1 MRIDSFRLKLA
12 LGSGLLCAG
21 SLLGAALVFWDWTLR
36 RDLDRVD
43 RELRNLGVQHLERVN
58 GGDHWDRFENALG
71 FVAGGGDRPQF
82 ILWVRHGDREL
93 HRSGRWPPS
102 LDPGTLPRLVE
113 YEPPYRQDP
122 GRPLPPP
129 PRRNEPISERNPALP
144 RKVPVFLTYAGDA
157 QRWRV
162 AVMGNPYLTIALGT
176 DLGPMDRELA
186 SLRTAFLTAVP
197 LVLCLVGAGAWWLS
211 SRALRPVSLLTRS
224 VEGITARGLDQ
235 RLVAT
240 AHDREFQ
247 RLVCVFNEML
257 DRLEK
262 SFHQA
267 TRFSADAAH
276 ELRTPLTILQMDLEM
291 ALHAAD
297 PGSETQRLC
306 VRLIEEIS
314 RLRAIQEKLLLLSQ
328 ADAGK
333 LPVQPVTVD
342 WSLAVREAAEDARSL
357 AGADLRIL
365 EKVPDG
371 VFAPADPILLDQ
383 VLQNLAT
390 NAVTYN
396 LPGGSVEFELLRQPG
411 QIELRVSNTGPG
423 ISEDQRHRLFQRF
436 HCGDPSRHRETG
448 GTGLGLSLSR
458 EIARAHGG
466 DLALAPE
473 TNGRTTMVLTWP
485 DGRADG

>member
-1 MRIDSFRLKLA
+1 MRISSFRLKIA

-21 SLLGAALVFWDWTLR
+21 SLLAAAWVFWNWTLR
-36 RDLDRVD
+36 RELDRVD

-58 GGDHWDRFENALG
+58 GGDHWARFENALG
-71 FVAGGGDRPQF
+71 FVAGDSGRPHF
-82 ILWVRHGDREL
+82 ILQVRHGDREL
-93 HRSGRWPPS
+93 HRSEAWPAS
-102 LDPGTLPRLVE
+102 LDPQTLPGLTS
-113 YEPPYRQDP
+113 YEPPYSPDP
-122 GRPLPPP
+122 GAPPPPP

-144 RKVPVFLTYAGDA
+144 RKVPIFFTHQSGER
-157 QRWRV
+157 QWRL
-162 AVMGNPYLTIALGT
+162 AVMGNPYMTLALGA
-176 DLGPMDRELA
+176 DLGPLDHELTR
-186 SLRTAFLTAVP
+186 LRTPFLTALP
-197 LVLCLVGAGAWWLS
+197 LVLGLVGAGAWWLS

-247 RLVCVFNEML
+247 RLVTVFNAML

-267 TRFSADAAH
+267 GRFSADAAH

-291 ALHAAD
+291 ALHAAE

-333 LPVQPVTVD
+333 LPLQPVSVD
-342 WSLAVREAAEDARSL
+342 WSQTVRDAADDARSL
-357 AGADLRIL
+357 APDLRVV
-365 EKVPDG
+365 EKIPG
-371 VFAPADPILLDQ
+371 GITAQADPILLDQ
-383 VLQNLAT
+383 ILLNLAS
-390 NAVTYN
+390 NAVRYN
-396 LPGGSVEFELLRQPG
+396 EPGGSIEFELIPRTDHL
-411 QIELRVSNTGPG
+411 ELRVSNTGPG
-423 ISEDQRHRLFQRF
+423 IPEEQRHRLFQRF
-436 HCGDPSRHRETG
+436 HRGDPSRRRDTG
-448 GTGLGLSLSR
+448 GAGLGLSLSR

-466 DLALAPE
+466 DLVLATGP
-473 TNGRTTMVLTWP
+473 GHQTTLVLTWP
-485 DGRADG
+485 IVVGAG

>member
-1 MRIDSFRLKLA
+1 
-12 LGSGLLCAG
+12 
-21 SLLGAALVFWDWTLR
+21 
-36 RDLDRVD
+36 
-43 RELRNLGVQHLERVN
+43 
-58 GGDHWDRFENALG
+58 
-71 FVAGGGDRPQF
+71 
-82 ILWVRHGDREL
+82 
-93 HRSGRWPPS
+93 
-102 LDPGTLPRLVE
+102 
-113 YEPPYRQDP
+113 
-122 GRPLPPP
+122 
-129 PRRNEPISERNPALP
+129 
-144 RKVPVFLTYAGDA
+144 
-157 QRWRV
+157 
-162 AVMGNPYLTIALGT
+162 MGNPYLTIALGT

-197 LVLCLVGAGAWWLS
+197 LVLGLVGAGAWWLS

-276 ELRTPLTILQMDLEM
+276 ELRTPLTILQMDLEL
-291 ALHAAD
+291 ALQAAD

-357 AGADLRIL
+357 AGSDLQIL

-371 VFAPADPILLDQ
+371 DSAPADPILLDQ
-383 VLQNLAT
+383 ILQNLAT

-396 LPGGSVEFELLRQPG
+396 HSGGSVEFELLRQPG

-436 HCGDPSRHRETG
+436 HRADPSRHRETG

-458 EIARAHGG
+458 EIARALGG

-473 TNGRTTMVLTWP
+473 TNGRTPLVLTWP
-485 DGRADG
+485 EGRADG

>member
-1 MRIDSFRLKLA
+1 MRIDSFRLKIA

-21 SLLGAALVFWDWTLR
+21 FLLAASAAFWNWSLR

-43 RELRNLGVQHLERVN
+43 RELRTLGVQHLDRVN
-58 GGDHWDRFENALG
+58 GTDHWVRFENALG
-71 FVAGGGDRPQF
+71 FVAGGGERPQF
-82 ILWVRHGDREL
+82 ILWVRLQDREL
-93 HRSGRWPPS
+93 HRSAHWPET
-102 LDPGTLPRLVE
+102 LDPRTLPGLTT
-113 YEPPYRQDP
+113 YEPPYRPDP
-122 GRPLPPP
+122 GSPAPPP
-129 PRRNEPISERNPALP
+129 PRRNEPISDRNPALP
-144 RKVPVFLTYAGDA
+144 RKVPVFLTHDPGG
-157 QRWRV
+157 RPWRI
-162 AVMGNPYLTIALGT
+162 AVMGNPHLTLALGT
-176 DLGPMDRELA
+176 DLGPINQELA
-186 SLRTAFLTAVP
+186 RLRTAFLTAVP

-211 SRALRPVSLLTRS
+211 SRALRPVALLTRS

-247 RLVCVFNEML
+247 RLVCVFNAML

-291 ALHAAD
+291 ALHSAEQ
-297 PGSETQRLC
+297 GSETQRLC

-314 RLRAIQEKLLLLSQ
+314 RLRAIQEKLLLLAQ

-333 LPVQPVTVD
+333 LPVQPVPVD

-371 VFAPADPILLDQ
+371 VSAPADPILLDQ
-383 VLQNLAT
+383 ILQNLAT

-396 LPGGSVEFELLRQPG
+396 HPGGSVEFELLQRPG
-411 QIELRVSNTGPG
+411 QVELRVSNTGSG
-423 ISEDQRHRLFQRF
+423 IAEDQRHRLFQRF
-436 HCGDPSRHRETG
+436 HRADPSRHRETG

-466 DLALAPE
+466 DLALAPD
-473 TNGRTTMVLTWP
+473 TGDRTTLVLTWP
-485 DGRADG
+485 DGLVHA